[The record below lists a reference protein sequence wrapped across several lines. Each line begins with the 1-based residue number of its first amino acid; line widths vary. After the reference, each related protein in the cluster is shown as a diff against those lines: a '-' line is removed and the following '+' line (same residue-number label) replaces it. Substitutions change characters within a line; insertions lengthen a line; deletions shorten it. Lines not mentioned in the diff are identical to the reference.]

1 MKIYKHVLSDK
12 LELQKIICD
21 SCKGEFTDEFEI
33 QEFLSIEKENG
44 FASIFGDGTIS
55 SLDLC
60 QYCVKKILGQYLTIF
75 NKDDIA

>member
-1 MKIYKHVLSDK
+1 MKIYTHVPTDK

-21 SCKGEFTDEFEI
+21 SCKEEFTDEFEI

-44 FASIFGDGTIS
+44 FASIFGDRTIS

-60 QYCVKKILGQYLTIF
+60 QFCTKKLLGPYIRIF
-75 NKDDIA
+75 QNYI